1 MIKKFIDYHL
11 AEGVI
16 DIPRMTLAP
25 KVWDNPSS
33 ENPKLKQEVLDV
45 INTRLEKFAKEF
57 PIIKSTLIGSILGH
71 RYRNDAD
78 LDINVLFDVP
88 KEQQEEERVRLAKSL
103 RDINGKNI
111 PGTEHPINYYVLTDP
126 KLEAEQA
133 AKADGNYD
141 ILKNKWIRKPEKIEF
156 DAGKY
161 LDQFKKQVGE
171 LDMVK
176 GELKRDI
183 IDYDE
188 LKELSPSDI
197 LNLQEKI
204 NEKLEE
210 IEDSIKKITDI
221 GDKLDVDRRA
231 GFDTDMTPD
240 QIKQYGIKIKL
251 PSSVIYKYMEKYHYL
266 KFYKKCKEILD
277 DGKVTDKEI
286 ASLKKEEVL
295 LEKNVAFTFGRFNPP
310 TIGHEKLINK
320 VKGVRADNHK
330 IYISRSED
338 SKKNP
343 LSPSEKLQYM
353 KKMFPKHAR
362 DIEINTTNM
371 ILDVVVKLYKQNYA
385 EITMVVGSDRVREFE
400 TILKKYN
407 DVRSRHGYYKFNKIS
422 VVSAGERDPDA
433 EGAMGM
439 SASKMR
445 DAAKQGNFRA
455 FTRGLPTSFSDKEK
469 LFKSVRKGM
478 NLAASYGGL
487 THLSGAKPIMSL
499 EQKQIRDLYIRE
511 QLFNIEDT
519 IKNLKE
525 NVVGVI
531 KRRGT
536 NHIMVEDVHENLKKW
551 WIWDCEPV
559 SADKSAIVREY
570 DLNIDYGF
578 KSVSE
583 EEIKMTEKTL
593 SEVKNDLNEACWTGY
608 KQVGMKKKG
617 GKQVPNCVPEEKV
630 DEVLQSLTDE
640 ARVAH
645 TQGDN
650 DFAIEES
657 YEIGADYANHTKEI
671 TPGENPSEKPVDTK
685 KRAEEAGTDKK
696 ITKEDIENW
705 KASDTTIDKYKRR
718 YGEEWK
724 IKLEDASLQ
733 MHEDLAEQ
741 DFTFKSFKD
750 FVK

>member
-1 MIKKFIDYHL
+1 MIKKFKDYHM

-33 ENPKLKQEVLDV
+33 ENPKLKQSVLDL
-45 INTRLEKFAKEF
+45 INDRLKKFANEY
-57 PIIKSTLIGSILGH
+57 PVIKSTLIGSILGH

-88 KEQQEEERVRLAKSL
+88 KEKREEERVRLAKSL
-103 RDINGKNI
+103 RDINGKVI
-111 PGTEHPINYYVLTDP
+111 PGSEHPINYYVLTDP
-126 KLEAEQA
+126 ELEKQQA

-156 DAGKY
+156 DASKY
-161 LDQFKKQVGE
+161 LDQFKKQVSE
-171 LDMVK
+171 LDILK

-188 LKELSPSDI
+188 LKELKPSDI
-197 LNLQEKI
+197 LDLQEKI

-210 IEDSIKKITDI
+210 IEDSIKKVKDI
-221 GDKLDVDRRA
+221 GDKLDADRRA

-240 QIKQYGIKIKL
+240 QIKQYGIKNKL
-251 PSSVIYKYMEKYHYL
+251 PTSVIYKYLEKYHYL

-320 VKGVRADNHK
+320 VKSVRADNHK

-343 LSPSEKLQYM
+343 LSPRDKLQYM

-371 ILDVVVKLYKQNYA
+371 ILDIVVKLFKQNYS

-407 DVRSRHGYYKFNKIS
+407 DVRSRHGYYKFNKIN

-445 DAAKQGNFRA
+445 DAAKSGNFRA
-455 FTRGLPTSFSDKEK
+455 FTRGLPTSFNDKEK

-478 NLAASYGGL
+478 NLAASYGSL
-487 THLSGAKPIMSL
+487 AHVSGAKPIMSL
-499 EQKQIRDLYIRE
+499 EQKHIRDLYIRE

-519 IKNLKE
+519 VKNLKE

-559 SADKSAIVREY
+559 SADKSAIIREY

-578 KSVSE
+578 EPVSE
-583 EEIKMTEKTL
+583 EEIKMNEKTL
-593 SEVKNDLNEACWTGY
+593 SEVKKDLDEACWTGY

-617 GKQVPNCVPEEKV
+617 NRQVPNCVPEEKV
-630 DEVLQSLTDE
+630 DEVLTKLTDE

-645 TQGDN
+645 PKGDN
-650 DFAIEES
+650 DFMIEES

-685 KRAEEAGTDKK
+685 KRAEQAPENSK
-696 ITKEDIENW
+696 ITKEDIDNW
-705 KASDTTIDKYKRR
+705 KASDSTIDKYKRR

-724 IKLEDASLQ
+724 VKLEDASLK

-741 DFTFKSFKD
+741 DFTFKSFKE